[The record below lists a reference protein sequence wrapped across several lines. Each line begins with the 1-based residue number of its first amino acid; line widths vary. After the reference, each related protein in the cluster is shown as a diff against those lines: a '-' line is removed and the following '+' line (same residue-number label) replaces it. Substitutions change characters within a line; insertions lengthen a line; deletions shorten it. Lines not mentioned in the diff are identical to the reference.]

1 MSSNDKETPGM
12 SRRTFLKWSA
22 AGAAAVPFMLYSNP
36 FLELAFAQ
44 GGAAGELVIPTASTL
59 DCGGRCLNKVHL
71 VDGVITRI
79 STRTTSELNP
89 DMPVMKGCV
98 RGRGYRKY
106 QYHPDRLK
114 YPMKRVG
121 KRGEGKWAR
130 ISWDEAIE
138 IIARKTQEI
147 TEKYGPDSRF
157 VTVGTG
163 TTGGATVY
171 ANLAKR
177 LFNCHGGFLDYYHSV
192 SMGNTAA
199 ATMFTY
205 GVSNT
210 GNSMDSVLHSKLIIL
225 WGHNP
230 TETIFGH
237 SNYYLNLAKER
248 GCKIIAVD
256 PRYSDSAI
264 SYADEWIP
272 LLPNTDSAL
281 MDAMAY
287 VIVTENLHD
296 KEFLDKYCLGFDED
310 HMPEGVPEGES
321 YLTYLMGV
329 KDGVKK
335 TPEWAEGICK
345 VKANTIRQLAREY
358 ASAKPAAILSGW
370 GPQRHSSGERTSR
383 GSAMLCCITG
393 NVGKL
398 GGWAG
403 GYGGVSRP
411 FQTTMPSGKNPI
423 KHKINIMQWTDA
435 IEDYTRVSQAEG
447 LVDGEKLNVPIK
459 MLVSI
464 AGNYVM
470 GQNPDLNATRK
481 LLEDESK
488 VEFFLASD
496 LLMTQT
502 CNYADI
508 VLPST
513 TFFEGWDLASTWNS
527 GAYFILSQKVVQPM
541 FEARHPYDWLTDVA
555 KKLGVEKEFT
565 EGRTQEE
572 WVRFMLDETR
582 KKYPDVPE
590 WEAMKKQG
598 IYYFKYP
605 TMVTFKKQI
614 DDLEANP
621 FPTPSGKIELFS
633 KRLYDRNDPQVPAVA
648 KYVPAWEGPADPL
661 AEKYPFQ
668 VIGWKNKQRD
678 NSSFFTHPW
687 LTQVARQVM
696 WINPLD
702 ADKKGIRHGDVVR
715 VFNDRGAIVIT
726 AEVTERIIPGVLAVP
741 SGGWYNPGPD
751 GVDKSGCL
759 NVLTTMRKTPLAHGN
774 AHHSCLVDI
783 KKA

>member
-1 MSSNDKETPGM
+1 MNLNNGKILDR
-12 SRRTFLKWSA
+12 SRRAFLKWSA
-22 AGAAAVPFMLYSNP
+22 AGAAATPFILYGRP
-36 FLELAFAQ
+36 FLGLASAQ
-44 GGAAGELVIPTASTL
+44 EAAGELIIPTASTL

-79 STRTTSELNP
+79 STRSAAELNP
-89 DMPVMKGCV
+89 AMPVMKGCV

-114 YPMKRVG
+114 YPMKRAG
-121 KRGEGKWAR
+121 KRGEGKFVR

-138 IIARKTQEI
+138 IIARKTKEI

-163 TTGGATVY
+163 VTGGSTVY
-171 ANLAKR
+171 ANLVKR
-177 LFNCHGGFLDYYHSV
+177 LFNCHGGSLEYYHSV

-205 GVSNT
+205 GASNT
-210 GNSMDSVLHSKLIIL
+210 GNSMDSLLHSKLILL

-237 SNYYLNLAKER
+237 SNFYLNQARER

-281 MDAMAY
+281 MDAMAH

-296 KEFLDKYCLGFDED
+296 KAFLDKYCLGFDEE
-310 HMPEGVPEGES
+310 HMPEGIPAGES
-321 YLTYLMGV
+321 YLSYLMGV
-329 KDGVKK
+329 KDGTEK

-345 VKANTIRQLAREY
+345 VQANVIRRLAREY
-358 ASAKPAAILSGW
+358 AMTKPAALLSGW
-370 GPQRHSSGERTSR
+370 GPQRHSGGERASR
-383 GSAMLCCITG
+383 GSAMLCCLTG
-393 NVGKL
+393 NVGRL

-403 GYGGVSRP
+403 GYGGVARP
-411 FQTTMPSGKNPI
+411 FQNGMPMGKNPI
-423 KHKINIMQWTDA
+423 PHKINIMQWTDA
-435 IEDYTRVSQAEG
+435 IEDYARVSPAEG
-447 LVDGEKLNVPIK
+447 LLDAEKLNAPIK
-459 MLVSI
+459 MLVSVS
-464 AGNYVM
+464 GNYVM
-470 GQNPDLNATRK
+470 GQNPDLNATKK

-488 VEFFLASD
+488 VEFFLACD

-502 CNYADI
+502 CQFADV

-513 TFFEGWDLASTWNS
+513 TSFEGWDLASTWNS
-527 GAYFILSQKVVQPM
+527 GAYFILSQKVAQPM
-541 FEARHPYDWLTDVA
+541 FEARHPYDWLADVA
-555 KKLGVEKEFT
+555 KKLGVEQEFT

-572 WVRFMLDETR
+572 WVRFLLDETR
-582 KKYPDVPE
+582 KKHPDVPE
-590 WEAMKKQG
+590 WEVMKKQG
-598 IYYFKYP
+598 IYYFKYDP
-605 TMVTFKKQI
+605 FVAFKKQI
-614 DDLEANP
+614 DDPGANP

-633 KRLYDRNDPQVPAVA
+633 KRLYDRSDPQVPAVA
-648 KYVPAWEGPADPL
+648 CYVPAWEGPADPL
-661 AEKYPFQ
+661 AAKYPFQ
-668 VIGWKNKQRD
+668 VIGWKNKHRD
-678 NSSFFTHPW
+678 NSSFFNHPW
-687 LTQVARQVM
+687 LKQVAPQCM

-702 ADKKGIRHGDVVR
+702 ADKKGIKQGDLVR
-715 VFNDRGAIVIT
+715 VFNDRGALMIRAEIT
-726 AEVTERIIPGVLAVP
+726 GRIIPGVLAIP
-741 SGGWYNPGPD
+741 TGAWYNPGKD
-751 GVDKSGCL
+751 GVDMNGCL